1 MMRRKESD
9 REARMEYRE
18 GRCPK
23 CKETMQ
29 IPVGREKIICMFC
42 GQEFSLTE
50 SKQSDEAAYQRE
62 LAQFQKNSDLVFNDF
77 EKTLKGFQRNEYENS
92 FKRYLQA
99 QNENLKAVSRM
110 MHLAQDQKKAED
122 EIAGALLACA
132 RKIMDER
139 GGKLNRQSM
148 QMSLNMYMVTFVLP
162 AILSIEEEK
171 YSDLAQLI
179 CKKWAETF
187 KNSNIQAAGYNTLKS
202 GFRRKLCYITT
213 AVCEGIHKQ
222 GNCRELM
229 LLEQYRD
236 SYLSSSEEGRAL
248 VRQYYDMAPTIVKRI
263 EKTEEHEE
271 IYRTLYETY
280 ISPCV
285 QLIEEQKNEECR
297 EKYQKMVEML
307 RAEYM

>member
-1 MMRRKESD
+1 
-9 REARMEYRE
+9 MEYRE

-23 CKETMQ
+23 CNETMQ
-29 IPVGREKIICMFC
+29 IPIGREKIICMFC

-50 SKQSDEAAYQRE
+50 SKQSDEAAYKTE
-62 LAQFQKNSDLVFNDF
+62 LARFRENADSVFADF

-92 FKRYLQA
+92 FERYLQV
-99 QNENLKAVSRM
+99 QNGNLKAIRQM
-110 MHLAQDQKKAED
+110 MRLTQDQEKAED
-122 EIAGALLACA
+122 EIAEAVLASA

-162 AILSIEEEK
+162 AVLSIEEEK

-213 AVCEGIHKQ
+213 AVCEGLRKPE
-222 GNCRELM
+222 NCRELV

-236 SYLSSSEEGRAL
+236 GYLASSAEGREL

-263 EKTEEHEE
+263 ERKEEHEQ
-271 IYRTLYETY
+271 IYRALYETY

-285 QLIEEQKNEECR
+285 QLIEEQRNEECR
-297 EKYQKMVEML
+297 EKYQEMVEML

>member
-1 MMRRKESD
+1 
-9 REARMEYRE
+9 MEYRE

-23 CKETMQ
+23 CNETMQ

-50 SKQSDEAAYQRE
+50 SKQSDEAAYQKELEQFRE
-62 LAQFQKNSDLVFNDF
+62 NGDSVFGDF

-92 FKRYLQA
+92 FERYLQV
-99 QNENLKAVSRM
+99 QNGNLMAVGRM
-110 MHLAQDQKKAED
+110 MRLAQDQEKAQD
-122 EIAGALLACA
+122 EIAEVILAGA
-132 RKIMDER
+132 RRIMEER
-139 GGKLNRQSM
+139 GAKLNRQST

-162 AILSIEEEK
+162 AILSIEDQK
-171 YSDLAQLI
+171 YLALAQLI
-179 CKKWAETF
+179 CRKWAETF
-187 KNSNIQAAGYNTLKS
+187 KNSNIQAADYQTLKS

-213 AVCEGIHKQ
+213 AVCEGVHKPE
-222 GNCRELM
+222 NCRELV

-236 SYLSSSEEGRAL
+236 EYLSSTGEGRAL

-263 EKTEEHEE
+263 GRKENREE

-297 EKYQKMVEML
+297 EKYQEMVEML

>member
-1 MMRRKESD
+1 
-9 REARMEYRE
+9 MEYRE

-50 SKQSDEAAYQRE
+50 SKQSDEAAYQSE

-92 FKRYLQA
+92 FKRYLQV

-132 RKIMDER
+132 CKIMDER

-263 EKTEEHEE
+263 EKKEEHEE

-297 EKYQKMVEML
+297 EKYQEMVEML